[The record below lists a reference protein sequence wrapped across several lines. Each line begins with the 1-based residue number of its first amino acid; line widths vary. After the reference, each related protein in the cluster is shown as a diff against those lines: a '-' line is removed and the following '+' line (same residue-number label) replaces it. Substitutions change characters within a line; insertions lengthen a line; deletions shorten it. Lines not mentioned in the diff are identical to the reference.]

1 MTQFQ
6 ISADVALHLGNLLLH
21 KDTIGLKGKGGKTA
35 NLHETYHAHMLL
47 GNTVHQPTLL
57 KVSPGSL
64 FSSVHS
70 RVFA

>member
-47 GNTVHQPTLL
+47 GNTASAHPSKSQSWVPVLL
-57 KVSPGSL
+57 SSL
-64 FSSVHS
+64 
-70 RVFA
+70 